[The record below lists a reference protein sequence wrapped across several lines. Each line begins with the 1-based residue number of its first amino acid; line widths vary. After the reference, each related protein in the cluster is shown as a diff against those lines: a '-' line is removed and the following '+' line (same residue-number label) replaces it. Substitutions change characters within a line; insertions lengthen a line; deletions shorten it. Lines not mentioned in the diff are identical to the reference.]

1 MCLAGGVNMLLHASG
16 FLLLGALFG
25 SFLRLPAFMLVV
37 VLTLA
42 GYGFA
47 QRDGR
52 LVDVG
57 WDLLVALLALQC
69 GYALIIIFQLLSSG
83 GHRGAAHDARG
94 GSERDGPRS
103 GTGGQ

>member
-1 MCLAGGVNMLLHASG
+1 
-16 FLLLGALFG
+16 
-25 SFLRLPAFMLVV
+25 MLVV

-57 WDLLVALLALQC
+57 WDLLMALLALQC

-83 GHRGAAHDARG
+83 GHRGASHDARG

-103 GTGGQ
+103 GTGAQ